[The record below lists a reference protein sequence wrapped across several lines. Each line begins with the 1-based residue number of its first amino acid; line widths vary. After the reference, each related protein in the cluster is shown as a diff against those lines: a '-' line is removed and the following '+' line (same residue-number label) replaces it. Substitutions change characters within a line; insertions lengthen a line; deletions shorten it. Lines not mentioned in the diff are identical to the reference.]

1 MGWKSL
7 SSLLRCVIKHGF
19 LLKWQIKIKLGSYSP
34 VKRNKCILFESDATV
49 IFSKWLLM
57 PSQAPPLGIARQ
69 LQPARHL
76 RTMLWEL
83 REHSRNAF
91 RAVQARE
98 LGASSLLLFFLLS
111 LSFSYSL
118 SDAGR
123 WWIPNQPLWSVK
135 FQYYVSRTW
144 TIEAC
149 FVWCKQ

>member
-1 MGWKSL
+1 M
-7 SSLLRCVIKHGF
+7 
-19 LLKWQIKIKLGSYSP
+19 
-34 VKRNKCILFESDATV
+34 

-83 REHSRNAF
+83 KEHSRNVF
-91 RAVQARE
+91 RAVQTRE

-111 LSFSYSL
+111 LSFSYSF

-144 TIEAC
+144 MIEAC
-149 FVWCKQ
+149 FVWCKQQPVEKPIVLTYRWTIIFHVNITHHINLSFGNVFNGSIKPKSSC